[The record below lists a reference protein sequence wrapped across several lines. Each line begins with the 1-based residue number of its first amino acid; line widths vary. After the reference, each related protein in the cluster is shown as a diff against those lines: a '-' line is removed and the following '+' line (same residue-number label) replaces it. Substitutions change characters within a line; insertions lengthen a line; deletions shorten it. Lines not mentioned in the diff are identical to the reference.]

1 MKTLSEMTPYGRTHT
16 LNQRAVQRARR
27 RRKNIILAIIII
39 CVILLAFIIG
49 YGIGFYQGQR
59 EGGIFLTNTVYTGHG
74 ERAVGL

>member
-1 MKTLSEMTPYGRTHT
+1 MKTLSEMTPYSRTHT

-27 RRKNIILAIIII
+27 RRQNLILAIIIV
-39 CVILLAFIIG
+39 CLVLLAAIIA

-59 EGGIFLTNTVYTGHG
+59 EGGIFLDNTVYTGHG

>member
-16 LNQRAVQRARR
+16 LTQRAVYRARR
-27 RRKNIILAIIII
+27 RRRNITLAIIII
-39 CVILLAFIIG
+39 CILLLAAIVA

-59 EGGIFLTNTVYTGHG
+59 EGGIFLDNTVYTGLG